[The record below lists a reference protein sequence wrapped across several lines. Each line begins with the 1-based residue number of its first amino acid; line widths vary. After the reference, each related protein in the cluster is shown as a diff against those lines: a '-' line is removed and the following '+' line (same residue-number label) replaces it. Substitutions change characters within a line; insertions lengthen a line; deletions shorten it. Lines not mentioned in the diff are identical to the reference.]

1 VAKQFL
7 DLGFY
12 IGIGGAVT
20 FKNARKLPDVVAMC
34 PMDCIVIETDC
45 PYMAPVPFRGKRND
59 SSYLTYVCSRIAE
72 IKNLSAAEV
81 ERITEANARAV
92 YGIS

>member
-1 VAKQFL
+1 
-7 DLGFY
+7 
-12 IGIGGAVT
+12 
-20 FKNARKLPDVVAMC
+20 
-34 PMDCIVIETDC
+34 
-45 PYMAPVPFRGKRND
+45 PVPFRGKRND

-92 YGIS
+92 YGISK